1 MNRQPNRKK
10 NKMNLE
16 LESLIANNAN
26 LSHLSDGDMIDFCD
40 KLNDLLE
47 GMSKDDLDDFVTILN
62 ESYPMTE
69 VIESP
74 I

>member
-1 MNRQPNRKK
+1 MNP
-10 NKMNLE
+10 E
-16 LESLIANNAN
+16 LENLIANNAN
-26 LSHLSDGDMIDFCD
+26 LSHLSDGGMIDFCD

-47 GMSKDDLDDFVTILN
+47 GMSKDDLDDFVTILK
-62 ESYPMTE
+62 ESYPVE

>member
-1 MNRQPNRKK
+1 MNPD
-10 NKMNLE
+10 LE
-16 LESLIANNAN
+16 ALIANNAN

-40 KLNDLLE
+40 KMNDLLD
-47 GMSKDDLDDFVTILN
+47 GMSKDEIDNFVTILK
-62 ESYPMTE
+62 ESYPVTK

>member
-1 MNRQPNRKK
+1 MNP
-10 NKMNLE
+10 E
-16 LESLIANNAN
+16 LEALIANNEN

-40 KLNDLLE
+40 KMNDLLG
-47 GMSKDDLDDFVTILN
+47 GMSKDDLDNFVTILN
-62 ESYPMTE
+62 ESYPVTE

>member
-1 MNRQPNRKK
+1 MKT
-10 NKMNLE
+10 E
-16 LESLIANNAN
+16 LETLIANSEN
-26 LSHLSDGDMIDFCD
+26 LSHLSDSDMIDFCY

-47 GMSKDDLDDFVTILN
+47 GMSKDEIDFFVTILK
-62 ESYPMTE
+62 ESYPVIE

>member
-1 MNRQPNRKK
+1 MNP
-10 NKMNLE
+10 E
-16 LESLIANNAN
+16 LENLIANNEN

-40 KLNDLLE
+40 KMNDLLG
-47 GMSKDDLDDFVTILN
+47 GMSKDDLDNFVTILN
-62 ESYPMTE
+62 ESYPVTE

>member
-1 MNRQPNRKK
+1 MNP
-10 NKMNLE
+10 E
-16 LESLIANNAN
+16 LENLIANNAN

-40 KLNDLLE
+40 KMNDLLE

-62 ESYPMTE
+62 ESYPVTE

>member
-1 MNRQPNRKK
+1 
-10 NKMNLE
+10 MNLE